1 MKKLLTILPLLLLT
15 IGVYAQTLSQ
25 VTLSQAGSFAYF
37 TFLSDRDIQIRIS
50 AEGQILEFGTEAPTG
65 NNNNYYAPRLLP
77 YTGRV
82 EYYGNEAD
90 SAFRG
95 KIRVIGS
102 TAITYY
108 GGYEV
113 AYKKGKIKTI
123 GSQLLDYYSNT
134 DNAVL
139 QGKLRSIGRANVE
152 FYSSFDDEALRG
164 KLKSLDYTPIA
175 YYTSFDDK
183 LIRGKIKSIGS
194 ANYSWYSSYDQQGL
208 RGSLKSGAPR
218 QTINGITYNLW

>member
-1 MKKLLTILPLLLLT
+1 MKKLLSIVPLLLLAFG
-15 IGVYAQTLSQ
+15 IHAQNLSQ
-25 VTLSQAGSFAYF
+25 VTFSQAGTLAYF

-50 AEGQILEFGTEAPTG
+50 AEGQLLEFGTERLTG
-65 NNNNYYAPRLLP
+65 NNNNYYAPPLQA
-77 YTGRV
+77 YAGRV
-82 EYYGNEAD
+82 EYYGSEAD

-102 TAITYY
+102 AAITYY

-123 GSQLLDYYSNT
+123 GSQLLDYYPNT
-134 DNAVL
+134 DNAAL
-139 QGKLRSIGRANVE
+139 QGKLRTIGAAPVE
-152 FYSSFDDEALRG
+152 FYASYDDEALRG
-164 KLKSLDYTPIA
+164 KLKAANNTPVT

-194 ANYSWYSSYDQQGL
+194 ASYTWYSSYDQQGL

-218 QTINGITYNLW
+218 QVVGGVMWNLW

>member
-1 MKKLLTILPLLLLT
+1 MKKLFAFLPLLFSICLQ
-15 IGVYAQTLSQ
+15 AQNLSQ
-25 VTLSQAGSFAYF
+25 VTFSQAGPLAYF

-50 AEGQILEFGTEAPTG
+50 AEGQILEFGTEAPTTRP
-65 NNNNYYAPRLLP
+65 NNYYAPKLLP

-82 EYYGNEAD
+82 EYYGNDAD
-90 SAFRG
+90 SAYRG

-102 TAITYY
+102 TAFTYY
-108 GGYEV
+108 GAYEV

-123 GSQLLDYYSNT
+123 AGQLLDYYSNT
-134 DNAVL
+134 DNAAQ
-139 QGKLRSIGRANVE
+139 QGKLRTVGRMNID
-152 FYSSFDDEALRG
+152 FYSSYDDEALRG
-164 KLKSLDYTPIA
+164 KLKTVDNTPIA

-194 ANYSWYSSYDQQGL
+194 AAYTWYGSYDQLGY

-218 QTINGITYNLW
+218 QTVSGIVWNLW